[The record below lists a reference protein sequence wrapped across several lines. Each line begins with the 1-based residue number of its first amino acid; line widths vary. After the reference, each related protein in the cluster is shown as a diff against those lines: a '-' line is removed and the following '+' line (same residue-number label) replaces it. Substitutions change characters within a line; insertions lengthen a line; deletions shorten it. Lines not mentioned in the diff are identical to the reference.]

1 MTITHHPSDATLAAF
16 ASGSLDEARGLVVAT
31 HLTLCGACRDAVR
44 GFEEVGGALLD
55 DAAPEE
61 LSSGALQRAVAALG
75 PLDIVAATMRGERAA
90 DEDLADEDLAGEE
103 LPEPLSRYAIG
114 PWRWIG
120 RGVQWRPVD
129 VASGEGVRV
138 FMLKAKA
145 GTKLPRH
152 RHTGTEWTCVFQG
165 AFSHDLGR
173 YGAGDFD
180 EADASVEHNPVVD
193 AQMGCVCLVA
203 LQGRIELQGFV
214 GRLIQPFVRI

>member
-16 ASGSLDEARGLVVAT
+16 ASGGLDQARGLVVAT
-31 HLTLCGACRDAVR
+31 HLSLCGQCRGVVR
-44 GFEEVGGALLD
+44 GFEQAGGVLLD
-55 DAAPEE
+55 DIAPTA
-61 LSSGALQRAVAALG
+61 LSANALERAMRALG
-75 PLDIVAATMRGERAA
+75 PLDVVAVARAGEHAA
-90 DEDLADEDLAGEE
+90 DE
-103 LPEPLSRYAIG
+103 LPPPLSRYAIG

-120 RGVQWRPVD
+120 RGVQWRPVE
-129 VASGEGVRV
+129 VASDEGVRV
-138 FMLKAKA
+138 FMLKAKP

-152 RHTGTEWTCVFQG
+152 RHTGTEWTCVFHG

-180 EADASVEHNPVVD
+180 EADDSVEHNPTVD
-193 AQMGCVCLVA
+193 AELGCVCLVA